1 VRNRALGLDLGQ
13 AQDHTALALVEWE
26 QPPDGDRVY
35 RLRHLE
41 RLPLGTGYPA
51 ITAHVKELMETDE
64 LADRTALVVDA
75 TGVGRGVVDFLRHAG
90 LSPVPVN
97 VHGGRES
104 TVDGLGYH
112 NVPKRL
118 LVGVAQV
125 LLQDRRLRFAAALP
139 MVKVLEDE
147 LLKFEVKITE
157 SGTDVYGAWR
167 EGAHDDLVFA
177 LCLGVWYGAYRA
189 PLQAPIVHGKV
200 GRTTERTAER
210 RERERRRFFSEKG
223 VDPWGGKRI
232 VVGRNGVGRY

>member
-1 VRNRALGLDLGQ
+1 VRDRALGLDLGQ
-13 AQDHTALALVEWE
+13 AQDNTALALVEWE
-26 QPPDGDRVY
+26 QRDDGDRVY

-51 ITAHVKELMETDE
+51 ITAHVKELMDTDE

-75 TGVGRGVVDFLRHAG
+75 TGVGRGVVDFLRQAG
-90 LSPVPVN
+90 LWPVPVN
-97 VHGGRES
+97 VHAGRES
-104 TVDGLGYH
+104 TVDALGYH

-125 LLQDRRLRFAAALP
+125 LLQDRRLRFAPSLP
-139 MVKVLEDE
+139 HIKTLEEE

-157 SGTDVYGAWR
+157 AGTDVYGAWR

-177 LCLGVWYGAYRA
+177 LCLATWYGAYRA
-189 PLQAPIVHGKV
+189 PAGEPL
-200 GRTTERTAER
+200 GRRAVER
-210 RERERRRFFSEKG
+210 RTEPPQDKRDRERRAFFG
-223 VDPWGGKRI
+223 RGTDPKAAGL